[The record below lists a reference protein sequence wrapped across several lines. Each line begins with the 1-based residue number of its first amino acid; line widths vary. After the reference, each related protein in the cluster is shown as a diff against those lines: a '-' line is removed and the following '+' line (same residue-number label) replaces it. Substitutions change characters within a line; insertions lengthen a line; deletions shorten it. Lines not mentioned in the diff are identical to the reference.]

1 VFCLIVGGDGCY
13 DLRFGFLLECQA
25 PFFCVLHLNDPLPY
39 SGFRFLPRAG
49 TFSLVSTNDGNSL
62 LKNSDFYNSYEL
74 SENILETKK

>member
-1 VFCLIVGGDGCY
+1 M
-13 DLRFGFLLECQA
+13 
-25 PFFCVLHLNDPLPY
+25 
-39 SGFRFLPRAG
+39 AG